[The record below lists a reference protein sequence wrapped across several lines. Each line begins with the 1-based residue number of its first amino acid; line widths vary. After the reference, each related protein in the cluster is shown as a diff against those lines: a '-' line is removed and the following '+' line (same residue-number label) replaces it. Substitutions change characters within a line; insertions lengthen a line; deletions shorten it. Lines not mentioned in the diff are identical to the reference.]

1 MSASSSA
8 SSFTSVPANVP
19 SCDAWGNFNV
29 GTAVNVALNDGSGI
43 SSVFRASSGVYGISF
58 SNPQRFGG
66 GAYVVMT
73 TPEYSIDTGY
83 GPVTVPP
90 PNGRTGAGI
99 SAGLRINTYTY
110 PNGFHPG
117 GGTAALND
125 PPTGAYRVNVA
136 AFSFATESDLRS
148 SAVANWIKDSNFL
161 SSIDGGAISAT
172 LTPAAQLT
180 SIVQMANPTGTPTAV
195 ECTLNIQTTV
205 GSNFSYVLQPV
216 AASPSWFRTTPWT
229 SSIFIKGAVGGEQ
242 IYISNVGGTKTLL
255 TLTNTWKRY
264 SVTGTQTT
272 GIGLKGIE
280 IGLQG
285 SGLIPSTSVSATFYI
300 QGAQLEPGSLMTEFV
315 STPVAGQSTSYT
327 GTIGNQD
334 ARKRL
339 VPGAQGFGV
348 TGATYSS
355 ASANLLSKRTATAY
369 GTIVIPPNKGN
380 SAPVIAYIE
389 NGFNVKGVS
398 AGANSLFDISF
409 VKPMNNT
416 NYCTILSGEYESTD
430 TTALPEEF
438 SLLLVRAGAGN
449 KYKTTRGFRVEALR
463 QNTANN
469 SWTQQ
474 SVRYD
479 KGFTQRIHFMV
490 FGGGTYGQP

>member
-73 TPEYSIDTGY
+73 TPEYSIDAGY

-99 SAGLRINTYTY
+99 SAGLQINTYTY

-125 PPTGAYRVNVA
+125 PQTGAYRVNVA
-136 AFSFATESDLRS
+136 AFCFATESDLRS
-148 SAVANWIKDSNFL
+148 SAVANWIKDSNFVNGVEGGGF
-161 SSIDGGAISAT
+161 SSSLTSAA
-172 LTPAAQLT
+172 LVT
-180 SIVQMANPTGTPTAV
+180 SIVQMPSPIGTPTSV
-195 ECTLNIQTTV
+195 ECILNIQTTV
-205 GSNFSYVLQPV
+205 GSNYSAIIQPV
-216 AASPSWFRTTPWT
+216 AATPTSWFKTTPWT
-229 SSIFIKGAVGGEQ
+229 SSIFIKGAMGGEQ
-242 IYISNVGGTKTLL
+242 VFIQSASGSKTVF

-264 SVTGTQTT
+264 SVTGTPTT
-272 GIGLKGIE
+272 STLPGIQ

-285 SGLIPSTSVSATFYI
+285 SGLGTPTSASATFYI
-300 QGAQLEPGSLMTEFV
+300 AGAQLEPGSLMTEFV
-315 STPVAGQSTSYT
+315 PTPIAGQPSSYT
-327 GTIGNQD
+327 GTTGNQD
-334 ARKRL
+334 ARKRF
-339 VPGAQGFGV
+339 VPGANGFGV

-355 ASANLLSKRTATAY
+355 VSANLLSKRTATAY

-380 SAPVIAYIE
+380 SSTVSAYIE

-438 SLLLVRAGAGN
+438 TLLLIRAGAGN

-463 QNTANN
+463 QNTTDN

-474 SVRYD
+474 SVRYQR
-479 KGFTQRIHFMV
+479 GFTERIHFIV